1 MSILEKT
8 IFGDERGK
16 LIAIEEKL
24 DVPFPI
30 KRVFCIFDVPY
41 EQVRGEHAHFQ
52 TKQYIVAL
60 RGSCKV
66 KLDNGKSAHTYLLN
80 SPNIGVFQDHLI
92 WGEMF
97 EFTSDCVLMVLAS
110 ELYDRMDYIFNYD
123 EFLEAM
129 IT

>member
-1 MSILEKT
+1 MTGFPAILNEFQKRYA
-8 IFGDERGK
+8 FGG
-16 LIAIEEKL
+16 
-24 DVPFPI
+24 
-30 KRVFCIFDVPY
+30 
-41 EQVRGEHAHFQ
+41 
-52 TKQYIVAL
+52 
-60 RGSCKV
+60 
-66 KLDNGKSAHTYLLN
+66 N
-80 SPNIGVFQDHLI
+80 SRNPNIGVFQDHLI